1 MIPNTHS
8 STNTAPEWL
17 FTPRY
22 IHLISFT
29 TLPSTGPTDGTK
41 HFNFFFQLQRSFE
54 EKNAVISQ
62 LETSLAASRQ
72 ELNLKKSIAD
82 QMERALQEQ
91 KQEIESRD
99 SQSVQHGKKLEKLEE
114 QADKATQQVR
124 KMEVSLAECHK
135 EIEMYVEQL
144 KQVRSAH
151 EQELEEKRLGVSCK
165 VLSGYVVVQLYPWFK
180 FSFLLFLGMI
190 MYDNNV
196 IISLKQKK
204 RKFKPRIKLNHN
216 RYAA

>member
-8 STNTAPEWL
+8 STNTAPVWL

-29 TLPSTGPTDGTK
+29 TLPSTGPTDDTK
-41 HFNFFFQLQRSFE
+41 HFKFSFQLQRSFE

-135 EIEMYVEQL
+135 ETEMYVEQL

-165 VLSGYVVVQLYPWFK
+165 VLRG
-180 FSFLLFLGMI
+180 SFRTVLEMLSHF
-190 MYDNNV
+190 
-196 IISLKQKK
+196 
-204 RKFKPRIKLNHN
+204 
-216 RYAA
+216 